1 MCTPFHNKPPWSYFS
16 WKPGPRCSEPF
27 ELYDL
32 NEDNVALEPQIPDE
46 LAEAKNNIENCGPQ
60 YLWDFTKKI
69 TNPYEL
75 VYTCKKNN
83 IPKSVALQNP
93 LSRSY
98 FKMIEILKL
107 TKFFETRDT
116 KSFLTSAHVCEGPG
130 GFIEA
135 IYDLAERNHV
145 NVRSSHAM
153 TLRST
158 ESHIPGWRRAQQ
170 FLFKHRQVKIEYGA
184 DNTGNILVKENRQ
197 AFESAIDKV
206 TNNYGVSIFTA
217 DGGFDFTSNY
227 LAQEITVF
235 PLLIASI
242 RVGFSVLA
250 PNGLFIIKIF
260 DFFENSTIDLILWM
274 ASHFNQWTIYK
285 PATSRPCN
293 SEQYFIGSGFRN
305 RVTAAEFDM
314 LDKLIEFG
322 KMPKLLIKNILIQ
335 GETMINTISSVIDYR
350 DESMYNQI
358 NFLHQAYELA
368 SNWNSSSPN
377 SEQLYQLWE
386 FSQKH
391 SIEFCKHFHIYYKNH
406 GPVNTTC
413 DLALPKIYHT
423 NDDDSAVG
431 SVGTEEV
438 KTSLLDEFQ
447 QSSKPGVD

>member
-1 MCTPFHNKPPWSYFS
+1 MCTPLQNKPPWSFFS
-16 WKPGPRCSEPF
+16 WKSGPRC
-27 ELYDL
+27 
-32 NEDNVALEPQIPDE
+32 LEPIEWHEFSEDSIVTEPTIPDE
-46 LAEAKNNIENCGPQ
+46 LAIAKNNIENCGPQ
-60 YLWDFTKKI
+60 YIWDFTKKI

-83 IPKSVALQNP
+83 IPKSIALQNP

-107 TKFFETRDT
+107 AKFFETRDP
-116 KSFLTSAHVCEGPG
+116 KGSLSSAHVCEGPG

-135 IYDLAERNHV
+135 IYDLAERNHLK
-145 NVRSSHAM
+145 VRSSHAM

-170 FLFKHRQVKIEYGA
+170 FLFKHKQIKIDYGA
-184 DNTGNILVKENRQ
+184 TNTGDILVKENRI
-197 AFESAIDKV
+197 AFEQNVKQA

-250 PNGLFIIKIF
+250 PNGLFVIKIF
-260 DFFENSTIDLILWM
+260 DFFENATIDLLLWM
-274 ASHFNQWTIYK
+274 ASQFNQWTIYK

-293 SEQYFIGSGFRN
+293 SEQYFIGYGFRN
-305 RVTAAEFDM
+305 RVTANDLNV
-314 LDKLIEFG
+314 LDNLIEFG
-322 KMPKLLIKNILIQ
+322 MMPKHLINNLFNQ
-335 GETMINTISSVIDYR
+335 GKSIVDTMGYIFDYREESMINQISFL
-350 DESMYNQI
+350 EHAYNIAVQ
-358 NFLHQAYELA
+358 
-368 SNWNSSSPN
+368 WNNSKPD
-377 SEQLYQLWE
+377 SEQLLHLWE
-386 FSQKH
+386 ESQKH
-391 SIEFCKHFHIYYKNH
+391 SLNFCKAFQIYYKSP
-406 GPVNTTC
+406 GPITC
-413 DLALPKIYHT
+413 ELSLPKVYF

-431 SVGTEEV
+431 SVGTEGA